1 MALPIAAAIG
11 LGIGAF
17 GAIGKMFGRGAA
29 NRDMRKRLA
38 KNPKYVENPIS
49 RQRMGLA
56 ATLLNARSP
65 GSMIAERNI
74 YANQANQMANI
85 NRSATS
91 SNEALL
97 GGMGT
102 LGITNQAFDRLNER
116 DDMDYQRRYGNLV
129 NAEEGV
135 IREGDKVFIDDV
147 RRFGNEFQVGGAI
160 NANRQNTWG
169 DISNLGFGLADFGL
183 SGGFD
188 KKKT

>member
-1 MALPIAAAIG
+1 MAIAAIG
-11 LGIGAF
+11 LGVV
-17 GAIGKMFGRGAA
+17 GAIGKMIGRGKA
-29 NRDMRKRLA
+29 NRDMRKLLA
-38 KNPKYVENPIS
+38 KNPKYVENPIA

-56 ATLLNARSP
+56 AALLNARSP

-74 YANQANQMANI
+74 FANQANQMANI

-97 GGMGT
+97 GGMRTQGT
-102 LGITNQAFDRLNER
+102 TNQAFDRLNER
-116 DDMDYQRRYGNLV
+116 DDMDYQRRYGNLL

-135 IREGDKVFIDDV
+135 IREGDKVFSDDI
-147 RRFGNEFQVGGAI
+147 RRFGNEFQIGGAI

-169 DISNLGFGLADFGL
+169 DISNLGFGLADFGM